1 MFVNCENI
9 YLDRDFFPELVIGG
23 YLEPVQWILVGFLF
37 QLNFHPS
44 KPSKPSNPP
53 AMALCC
59 RLSNFFRAESVN
71 FSQVFSSRRTR
82 YLTTET
88 WNAGGWLQRGP
99 KGIRSLNGNSM
110 GTLNTGHSC
119 DLILEN
125 QALKAPSQRFFGAS
139 NSAAAALV
147 SPSLRLRSLFTHWAV
162 PKLNGVPQLDTNIR
176 CRQDAPWGVAGNSSC
191 SPRPHECIAIKTIPP
206 INQNVYLPL

>member
-9 YLDRDFFPELVIGG
+9 LIWMIFFQSWSLAIWNPSSGYSWGVIQAIQPACDGALLPTLQLFPCRVG
-23 YLEPVQWILVGFLF
+23 QLLAGVQQPHQVPDHRNVKRGW
-37 QLNFHPS
+37 
-44 KPSKPSNPP
+44 
-53 AMALCC
+53 MAPK
-59 RLSNFFRAESVN
+59 
-71 FSQVFSSRRTR
+71 
-82 YLTTET
+82 
-88 WNAGGWLQRGP
+88 GRGP
-99 KGIRSLNGNSM
+99 KISQWKFHGYIGYRSFLWFDFG
-110 GTLNTGHSC
+110 
-119 DLILEN
+119 

-139 NSAAAALV
+139 YSAAAALV

-162 PKLNGVPQLDTNIR
+162 PRLNGVPQLDTNIR